1 MSPVPGPDAPDQ
13 HGGDGP
19 AEAPGT
25 SGTSGTS
32 GTDLAGRTA
41 KGGVHDRLMALWLG
55 VDAAVER
62 RLVPV
67 LAFVEGLRD
76 RVRRHPVFG
85 EIYEAIDGVFIDYG
99 RDHSAMYAGALTF
112 YAMLSLIPLTVL
124 FASVF
129 GFFMSAGGDVDVGT
143 ALDEVV
149 RQLRKVL
156 PYLGASFAEDLR
168 TVVEYRSRLGL
179 VGFVALLWAASEVF
193 RGVEFAMA
201 RIFARVDNHSTPDHR
216 RTNARSVII
225 TKLLFGAVAGAVVIA
240 YLLLRLV
247 GMLLREVRSTL
258 DLPEWLAGLLGDPLG
273 DGPMGSVVTG
283 CGIIFGFVVVV
294 RVFSPHRVE
303 LRFAVMGGFLFLVF
317 FEAAHAVYDVY
328 LHRITNV
335 SGMYGSFATVIVL
348 VLWIYYC
355 AALLLLCCHAVKT
368 AQRRFTVGPRW
379 PKDGKLFLIA

>member
-1 MSPVPGPDAPDQ
+1 MSQAPGSDAPGE
-13 HGGDGP
+13 HGGDGR
-19 AEAPGT
+19 AEAAST
-25 SGTSGTS
+25 SGP
-32 GTDLAGRTA
+32 DLAGRTTL
-41 KGGVHDRLMALWLG
+41 GGVPDRLTALWLG

-67 LAFVEGLRD
+67 LAFIEGLRD

-129 GFFMSAGGDVDVGT
+129 GFFMSAGGDGDVGT

-201 RIFARVDNHSTPDHR
+201 RIFARVDNHATPDHR

-247 GMLLREVRSTL
+247 GMLLREVRTKL
-258 DLPEWLAGLLGDPLG
+258 DLPEWLAGVLGDPLG
-273 DGPMGSVVTG
+273 DGPMGSIVTG
-283 CGIIFGFVVVV
+283 CAIVFGFVVVV
-294 RVFSPHRVE
+294 RV
-303 LRFAVMGGFLFLVF
+303 FLVF
-317 FEAAHAVYDVY
+317 FEAAHAVYDLY
-328 LHRITNV
+328 LDRITNV